1 MSQDTTFAQWQR
13 QCNKKQNQWQTS
25 SLTCSSSTSSLC
37 SGSSRRSML
46 LLDDLVCRS
55 PRASSTSSWPPASYS
70 AWLLT
75 SVVALETFGQENENT
90 TFIISWKSWLPY
102 ILAYKS
108 RNFGQNSA
116 KILSIRLIHG
126 SQKISLKMYQN
137 LFRCVSGPSIH
148 KNKVFELSNFGHF
161 LPHFFQFDLYAG
173 QLIREYIR

>member
-1 MSQDTTFAQWQR
+1 MSQDTTFAQWQRQR

-25 SLTCSSSTSSLC
+25 SLTCSSSTSALC

-90 TFIISWKSWLPY
+90 TFITSWKSCL
-102 ILAYKS
+102 KS
-108 RNFGQNSA
+108 PHTYTLGSRYPNSDNEYDLLSEQTTITSYRNSDSEYGRLYS
-116 KILSIRLIHG
+116 LS
-126 SQKISLKMYQN
+126 
-137 LFRCVSGPSIH
+137 
-148 KNKVFELSNFGHF
+148 
-161 LPHFFQFDLYAG
+161 
-173 QLIREYIR
+173 EYR